1 MATIFSKEELR
12 QKRRLLYQ
20 DPVFLVTHEVL
31 HTLLRSLDI
40 VELSILAEHFTQG
53 LLAHPPIDHSL
64 MVYEVDDLRDDL
76 AAVGPVSDSS
86 AVGPVPDSSAVVAVP
101 DSDFL
106 LLLILSLVKLYALRH
121 VHPDA
126 RPLLRQLLPFCQEYQ
141 GFKDL
146 LGSFIVKEQQLRHQG
161 KLVFQK
167 RQLHQQRSAHLQ
179 AGVQGAEPLL
189 SEARAFVA
197 RFVSNCACLTP
208 TTMEHVLLPLMV
220 TNEQC
225 ANAFD
230 AEVNQLIEKLGIKT
244 TPVIQPLVQ
253 GDLVMEKRVEH
264 EVSGVGKDGVGV
276 IIKQMAPDLDAIH
289 TTKI

>member
-20 DPVFLVTHEVL
+20 DPVFLVTHEAL

-76 AAVGPVSDSS
+76 SAMAPASDS
-86 AVGPVPDSSAVVAVP
+86 AAVVAVP

-121 VHPDA
+121 VHPYA
-126 RPLLRQLLPFCQEYQ
+126 RPLLRQLLPFCQEYR

-179 AGVQGAEPLL
+179 AGGQGAEPPL
-189 SEARAFVA
+189 SAARAFVA
-197 RFVSNCACLTP
+197 RFVSNCARLTP
-208 TTMEHVLLPLMV
+208 TTIEHVLLPLMV

-230 AEVNQLIEKLGIKT
+230 AEVNQLIERLGIKT
-244 TPVIQPLVQ
+244 TPVIQPQVQ
-253 GDLVMEKRVEH
+253 GDFVMSKQVEH
-264 EVSGVGKDGVGV
+264 EVNGVGKDGVGV

-289 TTKI
+289 TPKI